1 MAAPLKKEKTDYHE
15 YIFFVEFSLS
25 GDYNSVWFFEKEC
38 SRMQDLTPVYE
49 GTIIEY
55 QHTVKVSIIYFKK
68 RCILLGTLRYIV
80 SSYGYR

>member
-1 MAAPLKKEKTDYHE
+1 
-15 YIFFVEFSLS
+15 VS

-55 QHTVKVSIIYFKK
+55 QHTVKASIINLKK
-68 RCILLGTLRYIV
+68 KVPGILLGTLRYIV